1 MNIVLIG
8 FMGTGKSAAGRR
20 LADQLRMSF
29 IDLDQQIEAEA
40 QQTIETLFKLEGEAG
55 FRKREAQAVKR
66 LGGLDNHV
74 LATGGGAVLDP
85 ENLSQ
90 LKALGP
96 LVCLTARPE
105 VIQQRTQSNA
115 ADRPLLDGE
124 ASLDRIEALLQDRAP
139 FYAQAEYTI
148 DTSNQSHQQVVDAII
163 KQVDG
168 LSADSERVS

>member
-1 MNIVLIG
+1 MANV
-8 FMGTGKSAAGRR
+8 R
-20 LADQLRMSF
+20 
-29 IDLDQQIEAEA
+29 
-40 QQTIETLFKLEGEAG
+40 
-55 FRKREAQAVKR
+55 QAV
-66 LGGLDNHV
+66 HV
-74 LATGGGAVLDP
+74 EKEGKIMVDRSTAG
-85 ENLSQ
+85 
-90 LKALGP
+90 K
-96 LVCLTARPE
+96 LTAE